1 MTALSRA
8 RRLGVRAVVGATVG
22 ALALS
27 GCSVYDAPLPG
38 GPDAGDDPITVT
50 ARFRDVL
57 DLVPNSTVKLDD
69 VNVGKVTAV
78 SLDGYVAEVEMQIR
92 RDADVPANTAAQ
104 LRQTSLLGE
113 KFVSLEEP
121 SDPSSEPLAD
131 DAVIGLDRTGRNPEI
146 EEVFSALALLLN
158 GGGVGQLKSITE
170 ELNLA
175 LDGRSNDV
183 RSVLR
188 QISTFVGTLDDN
200 RATIVAALE
209 NTNRLAREANAQR
222 GTIEAALDDVPAA
235 LRSLDRQRDDL
246 VRLLRS
252 LDRLSG
258 IGTRVIRQSKQATI
272 NSLRDL
278 GPVLRNLA
286 DAGQDVPD
294 SINVFLTYPFID
306 EAVGRDPQVARNFRQ
321 GDYTNLSVDLDLD
334 LSDLPID
341 LPELPGLPAEVCEVL
356 SQVTRQTQR
365 AVNRVIDQAVA
376 ALPDTPLIT
385 RAEKRELRRALRD
398 RVLDRALDTAERNC
412 EAVDPDDVLASVG
425 SLLPTLLDV
434 LGILTPRQVQQLLDG
449 ALGPVDS
456 LLGGVLGGT
465 TGGLLGGGGG
475 SGSSGGAG
483 GSGGGGLLGGLT
495 GRAAPAYDDPFQIDP
510 FGLARH
516 GLDPGIGTLLM
527 QGVAT
532 TR

>member
-1 MTALSRA
+1 MNALARA
-8 RRLGVRAVVGATVG
+8 RRGGVKAVVGAVVG
-22 ALALS
+22 ALALT

-78 SLDGYVAEVEMQIR
+78 SLDGYVAEVEMSIR
-92 RDADVPANTAAQ
+92 RDAKIPANTAAQ

-121 SDPSSEPLAD
+121 SDPSSDLLAD

-146 EEVFSALALLLN
+146 EEVFGALALLLN

-175 LDGRSNDV
+175 LDGRSGDV

-209 NTNRLAREANAQR
+209 NTNRLAREARAQQ
-222 GTIEAALDDVPAA
+222 GTIENALDDVPAA
-235 LRSLDRQRDDL
+235 LRSLNRQRDDL

-258 IGTRVIRQSKQATI
+258 IGTRVIRESKQATI

-294 SINVFLTYPFID
+294 SINVILTYPFID
-306 EAVGRDPQVARNFRQ
+306 EAVGRDPQVARQFRQ

-334 LSDLPID
+334 LADLPIGPIEID
-341 LPELPGLPAEVCEVL
+341 NPLAPLCPTVDQLLDTTRAN
-356 SQVTRQTQR
+356 VTRGVDR
-365 AVNRVIDQAVA
+365 AVA
-376 ALPDTPLIT
+376 ALPDTPLIS
-385 RAEKRELRRALRD
+385 KREQQRLATVLTRRILRD
-398 RVLDRALDTAERNC
+398 VVQAVKDNCEVIDVTDVIERAGALLPDVLDL
-412 EAVDPDDVLASVG
+412 
-425 SLLPTLLDV
+425 
-434 LGILTPRQVQQLLDG
+434 LGILTPPQVQDLLDG
-449 ALGPVDS
+449 TLGAVGGALGGSGGGS
-456 LLGGVLGGT
+456 LLGGD
-465 TGGLLGGGGG
+465 
-475 SGSSGGAG
+475 
-483 GSGGGGLLGGLT
+483 GGGGLLGGLT

-510 FGLARH
+510 FDLGRR